1 MIRKSEADRK
11 EGLIWE
17 AENFMYG
24 RDRSLDN
31 KLVFVYFK
39 QTLTIRKL

>member
-1 MIRKSEADRK
+1 MIRKSEADR
-11 EGLIWE
+11 EEVLIWE

-24 RDRSLDN
+24 HDRSLDN

-39 QTLTIRKL
+39 QTLTIRKF